1 MKSIR
6 QLFTRPKRD
15 LTEIHQQLILVQNEK
30 RDLEIK
36 IAVKEAAL
44 EKQKRQTRQLAQ
56 RLKILGNLSKI
67 IVPNRSF

>member
-15 LTEIHQQLILVQNEK
+15 VKDIHHQLLLVQNEK
-30 RDLEIK
+30 RDLEVK
-36 IAVKEAAL
+36 IAAKEVAL

-56 RLKILGNLSKI
+56 RLKILGNLLKQIS
-67 IVPNRSF
+67 